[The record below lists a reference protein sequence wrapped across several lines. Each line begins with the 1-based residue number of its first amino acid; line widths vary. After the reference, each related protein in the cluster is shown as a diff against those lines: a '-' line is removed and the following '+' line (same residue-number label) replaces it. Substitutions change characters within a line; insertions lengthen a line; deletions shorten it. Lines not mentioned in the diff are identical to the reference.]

1 MDTICIC
8 DMYAIMTKKK
18 YERSVQCKIYCIEFV
33 YRFILLFV
41 FELDIIFD
49 KLKRNESIYTI
60 LLFSIYNSYT
70 YIVIYQVVVYLPNIV
85 NVSHLVEY
93 IDNLK
98 IFHEILINLTILYW
112 KR

>member
-8 DMYAIMTKKK
+8 DMYAIMTKKSMREVFSAK
-18 YERSVQCKIYCIEFV
+18 FIVQYI
-33 YRFILLFV
+33 FIV